1 MLNFGE
7 VQDQLKKCIEN
18 KLKSG
23 SFEIT
28 GFMVYQAQWKN
39 FWVCRIEVKTAKCPN
54 LRYVVLMEQ
63 QGTEL
68 VSISEPKE
76 ELDRPAK

>member
-7 VQDQLKKCIEN
+7 VKMEMQNLMEDKLKKGC
-18 KLKSG
+18 
-23 SFEIT
+23 FEIT
-28 GFMVYQAQWKN
+28 GFMVYQAQWPN
-39 FWVCRIEVKTAKCPN
+39 FWVCRIEVKKDKQN
-54 LRYVVLMEQ
+54 LRYLVLCEQ

-76 ELDRPAK
+76 ELNREVK

>member
-7 VQDQLKKCIEN
+7 VQADLKKCIET
-18 KLKSG
+18 KIKPG

-28 GFMVYQAQWKN
+28 GFMLYQAQWPN
-39 FWVCRIEVKTAKCPN
+39 FWVCRIEVKKDKQN
-54 LRYVVLMEQ
+54 LRYLVLCEQ

-68 VSISEPKE
+68 VQVSEPKE
-76 ELDRPAK
+76 ELDRPVK